1 VTRLSLALAVACG
14 ALIALAPSAAAA
26 TCELGAADDFQSC
39 LSIRHSTR
47 ADGQVQLVRST
58 AVLLV
63 RLDACPARVAR
74 RAVTLRRSNGARLAR
89 VTARGTCKRDGDE
102 AIARWRA
109 VSRRKRV
116 LDPGTAVRSDWA
128 DVDEGRDFAE
138 VEVGEPR
145 E

>member
-1 VTRLSLALAVACG
+1 VTRLTLALAAACG
-14 ALIALAPSAAAA
+14 ALIALAPSAMAA

-39 LSIRHSTR
+39 LNIRHTTR
-47 ADGQVQLVRST
+47 PDGQVQIVRST
-58 AVLLV
+58 AVLLL

-74 RAVTLRRSNGARLAR
+74 RGVTLRRANGARLVR

-109 VSRRKRV
+109 VSRRKPV

-128 DVDEGRDFAE
+128 DINERGDFAE
-138 VEVGEPR
+138 VEVG
-145 E
+145 